1 MIADK
6 IRREEDIKFVC
17 QTGRIY
23 RDIEVLILFCNKSL
37 LKFLITGQ
45 VKKKNGLITNLIL

>member
-23 RDIEVLILFCNKSL
+23 RDIEVLILICNKSL